1 MPQQILPQGLNF
13 TKKLLRHIGKSNDQN
28 QILARDFNMVED
40 IS

>member
-13 TKKLLRHIGKSNDQN
+13 TKKLLQYIGKSNNQN
-28 QILARDFNMVED
+28 QILAGDFNIVEN